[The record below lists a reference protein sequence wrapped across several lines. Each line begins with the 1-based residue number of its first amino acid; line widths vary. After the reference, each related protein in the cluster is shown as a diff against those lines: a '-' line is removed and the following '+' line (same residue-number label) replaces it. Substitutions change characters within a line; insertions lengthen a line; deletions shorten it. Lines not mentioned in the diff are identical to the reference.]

1 MEEVLYLEDVA
12 SVLKEVAL
20 SENKFI
26 NKEFQVITGNQSI
39 IEALSSFE

>member
-1 MEEVLYLEDVA
+1 MEEVLYLEKMWHL
-12 SVLKEVAL
+12 LKEVAL